1 MPDSIHAG
9 IVHDLEAEE
18 YHYTCSTCSTQLYAP
33 TKVEIQSCVPLYGGF
48 INSLLSSPCF

>member
-33 TKVEIQSCVPLYGGF
+33 TRVEIQDAIPRHTKSKDCLGGY
-48 INSLLSSPCF
+48 